1 MNRMEKVFNENMAKG
16 KGSLVL
22 YFGLGDPAMGS
33 DLEGARKYVANG
45 ATVLEM
51 GLPYEDPAMDGATVR
66 GSMERALEKVNLEDC
81 FASVK
86 EIRREFPDQVLQFMT
101 YYGNIAKYG
110 AKRFA
115 EICHECDVDGVL
127 TPDATRE
134 QHTELDAELGKYNIF
149 NLRFSFYHI
158 TEEALADLKAHAKGY
173 IFQQAVDGGTGARE
187 TVDPKVAVNVKVLK
201 DAGIKTPVFVGFG
214 LDKPEQLKKVR
225 SMGADGVIVGSS
237 TISHILK
244 GNCEAYIRSL
254 SEVL

>member
-1 MNRMEKVFNENMAKG
+1 MNRMEKVFSENISKG

-33 DLEGARKYVANG
+33 DLEGARKYIENG

-66 GSMERALEKVNLEDC
+66 GSMERALTKVNLEDC
-81 FASVK
+81 FASIK
-86 EIRREFPDQVLQFMT
+86 ELRKTYPDQVLQIMT

-110 AKRFA
+110 ATRFA

-127 TPDATRE
+127 TPDATPE
-134 QHTELDAELGKYNIF
+134 QLAELDRELGQYGIF

-158 TEEALADLKAHAKGY
+158 TDEALEDLKKNAKGY
-173 IFQQAVDGGTGARE
+173 VFQQAVDGGTGARE
-187 TVDPKVAVNVKVLK
+187 TVDPKVAENVKILK
-201 DAGIKTPVFVGFG
+201 DAGIKTPIFVGFG
-214 LDKPEQLKKVR
+214 LDKPSQVAEVR
-225 SMGADGVIVGSS
+225 GMGADGVIVGSS

-244 GNCEAYIRSL
+244 GDCEEYIRSL
-254 SEVL
+254 SEVM